1 MKVESVFVCQE
12 CGAQSSKW
20 LGRCPVCGGW
30 NTMVEETRGER
41 VPPAQTGD
49 AAAVS
54 LRDVEMDEGA
64 RMASGMSE
72 VDRVLGGGFV
82 PGEVALLGG
91 DPGVGKSTLLLKVS
105 GEIAGSR
112 PVLYASGEE
121 SLQQVAA
128 RARRLEIDSEKLH
141 LLSETNIE
149 GVIAQAEKLD
159 VGFLVVD
166 SIQSAATAALS
177 STPGSIAQVRAC
189 AARVS
194 DFAKSTGTPAV
205 LIGHI
210 TKGGMIAGP
219 KTLEHMVDAV
229 LYLEGEKYRH
239 LKVLRAQKNR
249 FGATS
254 EMALLEMTQRGLQ
267 AVENPSAALL
277 ADRPENAAG
286 SVIGVA
292 MQGTRPLLFEI
303 QALTSPSAFGLAKRM
318 SVGVD
323 RNRVQLLSAVLERA
337 LHITLGDRDLFV
349 NVVGGVALDE
359 PALDLPL
366 CLAIASSFFNRPLPQ
381 EMAAFGEVG
390 LTGEVRAAGRAGER
404 MSEALTLGF
413 TRCVLPSTDFARL
426 KEKAGSVNYTA
437 VSTLEEAG
445 SILFP

>member
-1 MKVESVFVCQE
+1 MKVESVFVCQG
-12 CGAQSSKW
+12 CGAQSRKW
-20 LGRCPVCGGW
+20 LGRCPSCGEW
-30 NTMVEETRGER
+30 NTMVEEARGER
-41 VPPAQTGD
+41 
-49 AAAVS
+49 AAAPTAGRAEARA
-54 LRDVEMDEGA
+54 LADVEMEEGT
-64 RMASGMSE
+64 RLSSGMSE

-105 GEIAGSR
+105 GEVGKSR

-121 SLQQVAA
+121 SLRQVAA
-128 RARRLEIDSEKLH
+128 RAHRLGIDAKGLH
-141 LLSETNIE
+141 LVSETDID
-149 GVIAQAEKLD
+149 GVIVQAEKLD
-159 VGFLVVD
+159 AGFLVVD
-166 SIQSAATAALS
+166 SIQSASTATLS
-177 STPGSIAQVRAC
+177 STPGSITQVRAC
-189 AARVS
+189 AARAA
-194 DFAKSTGTPAV
+194 DFAKSKGIPTV
-205 LIGHI
+205 LVGHI

-229 LYLEGEKYRH
+229 LYLEGETYRH

-254 EMALLEMTQRGLQ
+254 EMALLEMTGNGLK
-267 AVENPSAALL
+267 AVENPSKALL

-337 LHITLGDRDLFV
+337 LHITLGDKDLFV

-366 CLAIASSFFNRPLPQ
+366 CLAVASSFFNRPLPQ
-381 EMAAFGEVG
+381 EMVAFGEVG
-390 LTGEVRAAGRAGER
+390 LSGEVRATGWAKER
-404 MSEALTLGF
+404 SAEALALGF
-413 TRCVLPSTDFARL
+413 TRCVMPATDLDRL
-426 KEKAGSVNYTA
+426 KEKDGSMNYMA
-437 VSTLEEAG
+437 VSSLEEAG
-445 SILFP
+445 AGLFP